1 MQVIESSRKEEGL
14 RERKRRETLQRIS
27 EVGLRLF
34 LTKGYD
40 ATTLDEIAAEAGIS
54 RRTFFYYFESKE
66 VIILGYVGV
75 FTEALKTAVRESTA
89 SNTPLASVQD
99 ALTKV
104 FGRIETSKLLVI
116 VRFMREAMTLG
127 VKRRKDLQ
135 FEQAIF
141 ETLCEIWPAKN
152 RRARLRLVT
161 MASIGAMRV
170 AVGAW
175 SEQNG
180 KRPLA
185 SYIRDA
191 FNDLR
196 AEIAAED

>member
-1 MQVIESSRKEEGL
+1 MQVADSRKEEGL

-27 EVGLRLF
+27 EVGISLF

-66 VIILGYVGV
+66 DILLGYVSV
-75 FTEALKTAVRESTA
+75 YVESLKTAIRESA
-89 SNTPLASVQD
+89 SDTPFNTVQD
-99 ALTKV
+99 AVTKV
-104 FGRIETSKLLVI
+104 FGRMETSKLLAI
-116 VRFMREAMTLG
+116 VRFMRASMTLG

-135 FEQAIF
+135 FEQALF
-141 ETLCEIWPAKN
+141 ETLCEVWPAKS

-170 AVGAW
+170 AVDAW
-175 SEQNG
+175 FQQNG

-185 SYIRDA
+185 SYIREA

-196 AEIAAED
+196 AEIGAKD

>member
-1 MQVIESSRKEEGL
+1 MQVVADSRKEGL

-27 EVGLRLF
+27 EVGLGLF
-34 LTKGYD
+34 MAKGYD

-66 VIILGYVGV
+66 DIILAYVGV
-75 FTEALKTAVRESTA
+75 FAEALKTAVRESTA
-89 SNTPLASVQD
+89 STPLGTVQD

-104 FGRIETSKLLVI
+104 FGRIETSKLLAI
-116 VRFMREAMTLG
+116 VRFMHESMTLR

-141 ETLCEIWPAKN
+141 ETLCEIWPAKS

-185 SYIRDA
+185 SHIRDA
-191 FNDLR
+191 FHDLK
-196 AEIAAED
+196 AEIGAKD